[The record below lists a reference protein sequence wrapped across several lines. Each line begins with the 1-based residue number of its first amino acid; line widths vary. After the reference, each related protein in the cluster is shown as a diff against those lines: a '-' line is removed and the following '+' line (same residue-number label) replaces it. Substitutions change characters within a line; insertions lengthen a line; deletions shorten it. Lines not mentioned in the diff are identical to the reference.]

1 MRQTHTL
8 HACQEYS
15 VEKNLFAERYLRI
28 TKPISF
34 RSRKDTV
41 FDAKE
46 RHKGKD
52 PLDPSGKKGKLM
64 AATVALR
71 RRLGVTPAD
80 MVRIER
86 CRPNVRSLARRVLLF
101 RPSIDRAAARA

>member
-1 MRQTHTL
+1 MISCAKQNPFL
-8 HACQEYS
+8 S
-15 VEKNLFAERYLRI
+15 VWKE
-28 TKPISF
+28 
-34 RSRKDTV
+34 TV

-52 PLDPSGKKGKLM
+52 PLDSSGKKGKLM

-80 MVRIER
+80 MERIER
-86 CRPNVRSLARRVLLF
+86 CRPNVRPLARRVVLF